1 MLSSSNIFRFRRAH
15 ILPSPPCLWH
25 VDKRAGVLQNSC
37 TFPDDC
43 DLARQIGTRGGGGVK
58 TTLITACVCTFY
70 SDTIY
75 YSRFCPWNEK
85 LGFSLLQIGKGP
97 SCEHACTVK
106 KFLAEI

>member
-58 TTLITACVCTFY
+58 TTLITARVCVHFTQTQFITRV
-70 SDTIY
+70 SVHGMK
-75 YSRFCPWNEK
+75 N
-85 LGFSLLQIGKGP
+85 
-97 SCEHACTVK
+97 
-106 KFLAEI
+106 